1 MTVQV
6 VRPAGAGHES
16 LQVLLLS
23 LAILLVA
30 ALVVLLRSE
39 TQVQESVASHQLDA
53 RRDLNAAEQGIHT
66 DLSVALDEIRLL
78 QDEQQALPTVQALA
92 EEALPP
98 FVDDASARK
107 RGAHQ
112 WQLLQLGDQ
121 AAYLGLSGDTAVAG
135 SFLLLAAPGGVD
147 IWLQRSQAP
156 AAPTDLQADALSAAG
171 WQQVVVQFDAGVTR
185 QHRH

>member
-1 MTVQV
+1 MTTQV

-23 LAILLVA
+23 LVILLA
-30 ALVVLLRSE
+30 AGLVVMLRSE
-39 TQVQESVASHQLDA
+39 TVDQHGVASHQLDA

-78 QDEQQALPTVQALA
+78 QEEEQALPSPELLA
-92 EEALPP
+92 EETLPP
-98 FVDDASARK
+98 FTDDASARK

-121 AAYLGLSGDTAVAG
+121 AVYLGLSGDASVAG
-135 SFLLLAAPGGVD
+135 SFLLFPAHEGFDV
-147 IWLQRSQAP
+147 WLNRSPSA
-156 AAPTDLQADALSAAG
+156 AAPTDLQAAALTAAG
-171 WQQVVVQFDAGVTR
+171 WKQVAVQYDAGVTR
-185 QHRH
+185 EHRH